1 VPQNVKDGIVI
12 TDPKSVEERRQVAKD
27 FTSQF
32 KLTLPILIDA
42 IDDAA
47 EKAFAGWP
55 DRIYVLDAQGKVA
68 FKGQPGP
75 RGFKVDE
82 VAPELDKLLKK

>member
-1 VPQNVKDGIVI
+1 MPQNVKDKII
-12 TDPKSVEERRQVAKD
+12 IADPKTVEERRQVAKD
-27 FTSQF
+27 FASQF
-32 KLTLPILIDA
+32 KMTLPILIDS

-55 DRIYVLDAQGKVA
+55 DRIYVLDAEGKVT

-82 VAPELDKLLKK
+82 VPPVLDKLLK